1 MVIKVLGYKRRV
13 GVRGGPP
20 KINAGGGAGQP
31 PADTSSRA
39 LKSRTLAL
47 TPGTNS
53 HGRVHSRSS
62 PFKSSGLGLRSAW
75 RVRGPIFGVSWTRA
89 PLGVAGPEVMKPL
102 GLKAC
107 RGHKT
112 ADKRGRRAAAGG
124 GGGREGPSSS
134 GHGTNKA
141 GHQAP
146 PAGQGSGSMR
156 WSRSGT
162 SRSRLQIPTRAILP
176 PGALGNGGVHFRLS
190 ELEEENAVGIQW
202 VGARSAARGPTAQG
216 NRTAPSAED
225 CRPQPSAV
233 PGTRTLSRESIPG
246 MGRGSV
252 QAWRGEGS
260 CSSGDLT

>member
-124 GGGREGPSSS
+124 GGREG
-134 GHGTNKA
+134 
-141 GHQAP
+141 
-146 PAGQGSGSMR
+146 
-156 WSRSGT
+156 
-162 SRSRLQIPTRAILP
+162 
-176 PGALGNGGVHFRLS
+176 GA
-190 ELEEENAVGIQW
+190 ELERPRNKQSRASG
-202 VGARSAARGPTAQG
+202 AARRAGLRLHAMVQKWHIKVQAADPNQG
-216 NRTAPSAED
+216 NSAP
-225 CRPQPSAV
+225 R
-233 PGTRTLSRESIPG
+233 GTRQWGGAFPAVRVG
-246 MGRGSV
+246 G
-252 QAWRGEGS
+252 GECRRHPVGGGQE
-260 CSSGDLT
+260 CR